1 MLVLYWPCINSITS
15 TISDSCTNRNAAS
28 CNLWAQS
35 GECLK
40 NTGWMLTNCRRAC
53 NACPDPPPPTTTTT
67 TWAPPTTPGIQVL
80 LHIDQHEDGVDV
92 INITSYHLLCPAT
105 QGRDIYKYGSIWTI
119 TRYFLLLFKL
129 LPFYNF

>member
-80 LHIDQHEDGVDV
+80 LHIDQHGDGVV
-92 INITSYHLLCPAT
+92 VMQHYIIPSALPCNTREGHLQIWINL
-105 QGRDIYKYGSIWTI
+105 DNYKI
-119 TRYFLLLFKL
+119 
-129 LPFYNF
+129 LPFVVQVTPLL